1 MRIEYP
7 SSEALAVEKKPNWVK
22 PRRFGLPWTRYELQ
36 NVACALAKGYP
47 LTKIVEGMERPA
59 SGILAKL
66 VALKFLEQDVSS
78 RAYFF
83 QPLGSLSGLDAAKRL
98 YAAMKLDTNSPFYKH
113 DLGDLKS
120 YYISQMALQQ
130 ATLHFLAETGPYSD
144 TAAGTV
150 IQSGNPTTVITT
162 DGTSYGVGNWATTAS
177 TLVGISQPLG
187 IVGSSLPLGNLTVS
201 NSSTT
206 SLKVNNMSQI
216 TVDPTVAVQS
226 LDIVFGKDAK
236 DMSDADFLAA
246 IRKLEDQI
254 ADLGKIKASSKKVKD
269 KIAELSANLIKV
281 VDLYDSL

>member
-1 MRIEYP
+1 MQIEYP
-7 SSEALAVEKKPNWVK
+7 SSEALAVEKKPNWAK
-22 PRRFGLPWTRYELQ
+22 PRRFDLPWTRYELQ

-66 VALKFLEQDVSS
+66 VALKFLEQDVNS

-83 QPLGSLSGLDAAKRL
+83 RPLGSLSGLDAAKRL
-98 YAAMKLDTNSPFYKH
+98 YAAMKLDANSPFYKH

-120 YYISQMALQQ
+120 YNVSQMALQQ
-130 ATLHFLAETGPYSD
+130 ASLHALAETGPYSS
-144 TAAGTV
+144 GT
-150 IQSGNPTTVITT
+150 STVITT
-162 DGTSYGVGNWATTAS
+162 DGFSIGAENWTTAAS
-177 TLVGISQPLG
+177 SIVGISQPLG
-187 IVGSSLPLGNLTVS
+187 SLTVS

-206 SLKVNNMSQI
+206 SLKVNTMSQI

-226 LDIVFGKDAK
+226 LDIVFGKAAK
-236 DMSDADFLAA
+236 SMSDADFLAA